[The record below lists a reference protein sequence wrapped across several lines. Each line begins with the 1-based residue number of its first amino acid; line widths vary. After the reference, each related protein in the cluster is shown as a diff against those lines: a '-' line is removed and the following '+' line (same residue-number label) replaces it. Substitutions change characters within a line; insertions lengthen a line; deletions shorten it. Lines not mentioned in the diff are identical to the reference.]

1 MMKTAIISD
10 STCLIG
16 LERIQMLEVLPALFD
31 PIVIPP
37 EVNREFGTM
46 LPWLTVEAPL
56 NQAFLTS
63 LKLMVDDG
71 EAEAIALAYEKHW
84 KIILDD
90 LQARKVAKRLGVSM
104 IGTVGIVVQAKQHG
118 IISAIKPVL
127 LQLEQ
132 QNFYISEQLKKGA
145 LSLVGE

>member
-1 MMKTAIISD
+1 MKTAIISD

-31 PIVIPP
+31 PIVIPS
-37 EVNREFGTM
+37 EVNREFGTT

-56 NQAFLTS
+56 NEAFLTS

-90 LQARKVAKRLGVSM
+90 LQARKVAKRLGVFM

-127 LQLEQ
+127 FQLEQ
-132 QNFYISEQLKKGA
+132 QNFYISEHLKKGA